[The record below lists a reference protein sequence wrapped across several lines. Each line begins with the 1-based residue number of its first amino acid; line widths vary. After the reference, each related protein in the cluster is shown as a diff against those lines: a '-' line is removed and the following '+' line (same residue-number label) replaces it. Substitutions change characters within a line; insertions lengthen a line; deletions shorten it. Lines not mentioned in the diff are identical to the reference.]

1 MPQKRKLSCDVVKL
15 TDETD
20 FYPAISPTRPE
31 LNQSG
36 QVVLISGGGTG
47 IGKAIAQSFVIAFA
61 SHVAIIGRR
70 LEILETTAAELR
82 GMAASSTQVLT
93 YQGDMT
99 NKSDLD
105 SVFDDLASKGLG
117 VDVLVLNAAKFPIP
131 GSLMDHGM
139 DELWEHM
146 EANVRGPMLLT
157 ERFLKQKTE
166 KKKYLI
172 NVSSAAIHQE
182 QHPLAEGLASYVLSK
197 SAGTHFIQLL
207 ARQIPREQL
216 QVVTMHPGTVFTDSL
231 QNIGISEDM
240 VPCDKVDLPGAFA
253 VWAATEEAAFVHNRV
268 VWATWDVTELA
279 TSDIRAYLNEDETFL
294 RLGVIGFD
302 LSKRAKGY

>member
-1 MPQKRKLSCDVVKL
+1 MDNIEVSRLGDAFQQLRVSNFTPTIHTTV
-15 TDETD
+15 
-20 FYPAISPTRPE
+20 YPAISPTRPE

-166 KKKYLI
+166 KKKVRMTTRRYRTTLTSFT
-172 NVSSAAIHQE
+172 VPHQ
-182 QHPLAEGLASYVLSK
+182 
-197 SAGTHFIQLL
+197 
-207 ARQIPREQL
+207 
-216 QVVTMHPGTVFTDSL
+216 
-231 QNIGISEDM
+231 
-240 VPCDKVDLPGAFA
+240 
-253 VWAATEEAAFVHNRV
+253 
-268 VWATWDVTELA
+268 
-279 TSDIRAYLNEDETFL
+279 
-294 RLGVIGFD
+294 RL
-302 LSKRAKGY
+302 